1 MSPQYLKATTKK
13 PNKKISNTNLK
24 SNVNLNKK
32 RTIPLLS
39 QQMDEYDSAV
49 KAPLT
54 KSITDA
60 LATLRQTYAKNRE
73 TELFADE
80 DPAMSSPLLGSPNAT
95 PTIVISDLTKEN
107 QP

>member
-1 MSPQYLKATTKK
+1 
-13 PNKKISNTNLK
+13 
-24 SNVNLNKK
+24 
-32 RTIPLLS
+32 
-39 QQMDEYDSAV
+39 MDEYDSAV

-107 QP
+107 QPWLNALQRDNSTSLFKIDTLLV

>member
-1 MSPQYLKATTKK
+1 ME
-13 PNKKISNTNLK
+13 
-24 SNVNLNKK
+24 
-32 RTIPLLS
+32 
-39 QQMDEYDSAV
+39 EYDSAV

-107 QP
+107 QPRLNALQRDNSTSLFNIDTLLV